1 MNKLR
6 VNCQGLLLFMYEVK
20 KAAVISKITNNAK
33 IWWFIN
39 DSHEHDEIWMPVL
52 V

>member
-6 VNCQGLLLFMYEVK
+6 ANRHGLLLFMYEVK
-20 KAAVISKITNNAK
+20 KAAVIGKITNNAK
-33 IWWFIN
+33 IRRFIN
-39 DSHEHDEIWMPVL
+39 DSHEHDKIWMPVL